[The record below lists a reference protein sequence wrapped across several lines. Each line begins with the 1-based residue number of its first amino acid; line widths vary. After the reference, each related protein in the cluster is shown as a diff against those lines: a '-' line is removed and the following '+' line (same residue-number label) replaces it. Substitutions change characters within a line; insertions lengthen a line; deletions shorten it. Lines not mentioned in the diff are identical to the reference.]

1 VCLGYN
7 GMQDR
12 YVPTLLA
19 GAAFDEGK
27 MVMVAARNSQ
37 THSLRDGEGD
47 AVNLGQWTI
56 RPAGARRKGAEA
68 ASGTAAEGEV
78 WRVAGRDGVL
88 WRRAHAGADS
98 RGRPVELRARDAGP
112 GAIIRMASWAQ
123 EIPGKSCSHQHG

>member
-27 MVMVAARNSQ
+27 MVMVATENSQ
-37 THSLRDGEGD
+37 THSRRDGEGD
-47 AVNLGQWTI
+47 AVDLGQWTI
-56 RPAGARRKGAEA
+56 RPAGGRRKGSEA
-68 ASGTAAEGEV
+68 APATAAEGEV

-98 RGRPVELRARDAGP
+98 RGRPVEPRSVDKR
-112 GAIIRMASWAQ
+112 RM
-123 EIPGKSCSHQHG
+123 